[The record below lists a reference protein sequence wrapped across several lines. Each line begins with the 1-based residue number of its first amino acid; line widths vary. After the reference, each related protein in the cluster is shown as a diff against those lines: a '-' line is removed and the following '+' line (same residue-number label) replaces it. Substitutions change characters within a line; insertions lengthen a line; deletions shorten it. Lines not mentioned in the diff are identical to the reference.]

1 MDLSTAALLSFA
13 ILSASAVA
21 PSEPEARTQAKAASD
36 PKEEVQALF
45 VNKAPEDPAR
55 HWSFSDGSRKASRS
69 RAPKNVALPSK
80 SLSRTPIAPAG
91 AYQGLRL
98 ESKQQP
104 PMPLYNV
111 PDGSPVLTWVGF
123 QRDTGNQ
130 SVVFIQVDQK
140 VEHQLKQKAGRVE
153 IFLPGVKVGHANHAR
168 SLDLRYFPQIK
179 ARAVHTKVLKK
190 GTRVRVQ
197 LRKGASP
204 QVSTRPGPDGQHQ
217 ILIAL

>member
-21 PSEPEARTQAKAASD
+21 PSSPAATSASAKA
-36 PKEEVQALF
+36 
-45 VNKAPEDPAR
+45 KAETEDFIQDNSNDDPAR
-55 HWSFSDGSRKASRS
+55 QWNFSDGSRRTSRPG
-69 RAPKNVALPSK
+69 AANKIALPSK
-80 SLSRTPIAPAG
+80 SLSRAPIAPAG

-104 PMPLYNV
+104 PMPLYSV
-111 PDGSPVLTWVGF
+111 AEGAPVITWVGF

-130 SVVFIQVDQK
+130 SVVFVQVDRK
-140 VEHQLKQKAGRVE
+140 VEHQVKQKSGRLE
-153 IFLPGVKVGHANHAR
+153 LFLPGVKVGHANHAR

-179 ARAVHTKVLKK
+179 ARSVHTKVLKK
-190 GTRVRVQ
+190 GTRIRVR
-197 LRKGASP
+197 LRKGAAP
-204 QVSTRPGPDGQHQ
+204 QVTTRPGPDGQHQ